1 MGIPGRRKT
10 DAMAEVEI
18 VSAGNEVLLGHV
30 LDTNSNFLCRRVT
43 AAGGRVTRTM
53 MLSDDVATIADELR
67 GALERRPTLVFTVGG
82 LGPTSDDLT
91 LEGVAAAT
99 GRPLELHR
107 EAERLVREK
116 YAEYA
121 ELGYVPFAE
130 MNDSRLKMAF
140 LPHGAEAI
148 VNPAG
153 GAPGVLVRQG
163 GSVIVSLPGVP
174 EELMAIVDDS
184 LTGLF
189 DELFGD
195 AHYDERALVVDLQ
208 DESAIAD
215 LLREVDDESPGVYI
229 KSRARQMGPDVKIR
243 ITLSARGQDG
253 GEVSKM
259 ILAPMEE
266 LERRIADAGFAV
278 TRE

>member
-1 MGIPGRRKT
+1 
-10 DAMAEVEI
+10 MAEVEI

-43 AAGGRVTRTM
+43 AAGGIVSRTM
-53 MLSDDVATIADELR
+53 MLGDEVETIAAELR
-67 GALERRPTLVFTVGG
+67 AALGRSPALVFTVGG

-91 LEGVAAAT
+91 LEAVAAAT
-99 GRPLELHR
+99 GRPLELNDD
-107 EAERLVREK
+107 AERMVREK
-116 YAEYA
+116 YAEFA

-130 MNDSRLKMAF
+130 MNDSRLKMAM
-140 LPHGAEAI
+140 LPRGAEAV

-163 GSVIVSLPGVP
+163 DTVVVSLPGVP
-174 EELMAIVDDS
+174 EELMAIVDES
-184 LTGLF
+184 LARLF
-189 DELFGD
+189 GELFGR

-215 LLREVDDESPGVYI
+215 LLREVDAASPGVYI

-243 ITLSARGQDG
+243 ITFSARGQDG

-266 LERRIADAGFAV
+266 LERRISAAGFAV

>member
-10 DAMAEVEI
+10 DVMAEVEI

-43 AAGGRVTRTM
+43 AAGGRVVRTM
-53 MLSDDVATIADELR
+53 MLSDDVETIADELR
-67 GALERRPTLVFTVGG
+67 NALARRPSLVFTVGG

-99 GRPLELHR
+99 GRPLELHA
-107 EAERLVREK
+107 EAERMVREK
-116 YAEYA
+116 YAEFA
-121 ELGYVPFAE
+121 DLGYVPFAE
-130 MNDSRLKMAF
+130 MNDSRLKMAL
-140 LPHGAEAI
+140 LPRGAEA
-148 VNPAG
+148 VPNPVG
-153 GAPGVLVRQG
+153 GAPGVLLRQDATA
-163 GSVIVSLPGVP
+163 IVSLPGVP
-174 EELMAIVDDS
+174 EELMAIVDES
-184 LTGLF
+184 LAGLF

-215 LLREVDDESPGVYI
+215 LLREIDEASPGVYI
-229 KSRARQMGPDVKIR
+229 KSRARQMGPDVRIR

-253 GEVSKM
+253 GEVSRM
-259 ILAPMEE
+259 ILKPMEE
-266 LERRIADAGFAV
+266 LERRITAAGFAV